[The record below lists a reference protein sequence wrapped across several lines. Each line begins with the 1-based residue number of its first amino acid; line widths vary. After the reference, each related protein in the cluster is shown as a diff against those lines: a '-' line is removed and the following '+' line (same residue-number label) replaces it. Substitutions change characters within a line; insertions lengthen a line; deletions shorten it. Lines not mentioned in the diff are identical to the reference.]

1 MRGKVNGHE
10 TQSSSGDASSSPPVA
25 PQQLELPTP
34 VCLSRIPPP
43 GSARPGGHC
52 CPPEPLSART
62 TLVPASAATPAP
74 THLFLL
80 KPSCQGLCFAFA
92 FPLVTAKRGETE
104 GDGGRKCSVFLFVTV
119 SVADTVCAAPPHA
132 EWGTRASPPLQAMYI
147 LIHARCGCWDAV
159 LRFKHLSAARVPR
172 AGARLRRC
180 QALGDPLGHD
190 RSETSVRTQ
199 GEQHRGRR
207 RTDPRLG
214 VVSGSSGLWR
224 CPGQAPP
231 GITHSLLLLVLN

>member
-119 SVADTVCAAPPHA
+119 SVADTVCAAPPLQSGGH
-132 EWGTRASPPLQAMYI
+132 EPPLRCRPCI
-147 LIHARCGCWDAV
+147 SLSTHAVGAGTPSSASNTF
-159 LRFKHLSAARVPR
+159 LRRVCHGQEPVSV
-172 AGARLRRC
+172 GARLWGT
-180 QALGDPLGHD
+180 L
-190 RSETSVRTQ
+190 
-199 GEQHRGRR
+199 
-207 RTDPRLG
+207 
-214 VVSGSSGLWR
+214 SGTTGAR
-224 CPGQAPP
+224 PQ
-231 GITHSLLLLVLN
+231 